1 MDKKEDRFSYEIEET
16 YERDSKEVKR
26 NEEDSNIELLSEGL
40 DKKFTFIG
48 NIIAIICIT
57 IGSIF
62 IGGSILSVILQFI

>member
-26 NEEDSNIELLSEGL
+26 NEEYSDIELLEL
-40 DKKFTFIG
+40 DKKITFIA
-48 NIIAIICIT
+48 NIIAIICII

-62 IGGSILSVILQFI
+62 IGGSILSVILHFI